1 MVLAG
6 GSDREREVSILSANE
21 VEASLLEA
29 GHDVLLRNIDPEN
42 LSALDE
48 FAHWKCAE
56 EKVIFPVLHG
66 AWGEGGPL
74 QRILDN
80 RGLPYVGSGSQTSE
94 LCMDKHRTKLALERA
109 QLPTPPYELL
119 SSDKQQRL
127 PPPVVIKAL
136 REGSSIDLMICTD
149 HKSASR
155 ARRQLN
161 NRHHKILVEKFI
173 SGKELTIG
181 VIGKLQGDV
190 SDQYR
195 NEALPPIQILPATTY
210 YDYEAKYVRNDTRY
224 LFDPAE
230 IGLPMTLLDELQRMS
245 LAAHHLLG
253 CRHLSRWDFIVDT
266 EQQPWILEVNTMPGF
281 TKHSLLPMAAAKA
294 GIAMSALTNRLV
306 RLAVQ
311 ETKVVSHR
319 G

>member
-6 GSDREREVSILSANE
+6 GSGRECEVSVLSASE
-21 VEASLLEA
+21 VETSLLAA

-48 FAHWKCAE
+48 FARWECGE
-56 EKVIFPVLHG
+56 GKVIFPVLHG

-80 RGLPYVGSGSQTSE
+80 RGLLYVGSGSQTSE

-119 SSDKQQRL
+119 SSGQQQVL
-127 PPPVVIKAL
+127 LPPVVIKAM
-136 REGSSIDLMICTD
+136 REGSSIDLIICTD

-161 NRHHKILVEKFI
+161 NRHRKILVEKFI
-173 SGKELTIG
+173 AGKELTIG
-181 VIGKLQGDV
+181 VIGKLRGDV
-190 SDQYR
+190 SDQHH
-195 NEALPPIQILPATTY
+195 NEALPPIQIIPATAY
-210 YDYEAKYVRNDTRY
+210 YDYDAKYVRDDTRY

-230 IGLPMTLLDELQRMS
+230 IGLPATLLDELRKMS
-245 LAAHHLLG
+245 LTAHSLLG
-253 CRHLSRWDFIVDT
+253 CRHVSRWDFIVDA
-266 EQQPWILEVNTMPGF
+266 EQRPWILEVNTMPGF
-281 TKHSLLPMAAAKA
+281 TKHSLLPMAAARA

-306 RLAVQ
+306 RLAMQ
-311 ETKVVSHR
+311 ETTVASHR
-319 G
+319 R